1 MNVRRSPLKR
11 CSALSSVVA
20 VIVSVT
26 TALASPVNAVVG
38 GTSALGNAAV
48 VRIESGRTVCSGA
61 LWTPRIVV
69 TAAHCV
75 VSTDGT
81 VTTDSM
87 RIYAPGVNVL
97 TNPQSVTQSAILTVD
112 GWRRMGDFSQPDDIA
127 FIILSSDLPGGGI
140 TRLATTE
147 EVSRWSSE
155 GRVVTFLGYGRTTP
169 TSTSSATPNLIEQ
182 PLRPTSRFDFPGA
195 FVGIQTATTGICSGD
210 SGGAVVTQVGKD
222 LVLLGVNSAA
232 SGPCQASSNPSMTGF
247 IASAFPALVTKAL
260 ELTGQSLQPVV
271 ATGAATPVSSTSAT
285 LSGTVNASGAVT
297 QASFEY
303 SRLPDLSLL
312 DGSVLAGEVV
322 GSETAT
328 LSATTPE
335 LQAGVTYYWRLVA
348 TSATSSTAGA
358 IQSFTTPV
366 FKKGATLTTKTL
378 ARRLT
383 LNQDAASKIVVA
395 PLARSR
401 TLCTFNARTNRIE
414 FRQAGTCRVRITATI
429 GTVSATSTYA
439 LIAK

>member
-1 MNVRRSPLKR
+1 MRRPKRRR
-11 CSALSSVVA
+11 CSALSGVVA
-20 VIVSVT
+20 VIALCTVT
-26 TALASPVNAVVG
+26 PALPVRAVVG

-87 RIYAPGVNVL
+87 KIYAPGVNVS

-127 FIILSSDLPGGGI
+127 FVILSSDLLGGSI
-140 TRLATTE
+140 TRLATTD

-155 GRVVTFLGYGRTTP
+155 GRMVTFLGYGRTTP

-182 PLRPTSRFDFPGA
+182 PLRSTFRFDFPGS
-195 FVGIQTATTGICSGD
+195 FVGVQTSTTGICSGD
-210 SGGAVVTQVGKD
+210 SGGPVVTQVGREV
-222 LVLLGVNSAA
+222 VLIGVNSAA
-232 SGPCQASSNPSMTGF
+232 SGPCQASSSPSMTGF

-260 ELTGQSLQPVV
+260 ELTGQSLQPV
-271 ATGAATPVSSTSAT
+271 ATTGTATPVSSTSAT
-285 LSGTVNASGAVT
+285 LSGTVNANGAVT

-303 SRLPDLSLL
+303 SRLPDLSSL
-312 DGSVLAGEVV
+312 DGTVLAGEVM

-335 LQAGVTYYWRLVA
+335 LQAGTTYYWRLMA
-348 TSATSSTAGA
+348 TSATSATAGA
-358 IQSFTTPV
+358 IQSFTTPI

-383 LNQDAASKIVVA
+383 LNQDAGSQIVVA
-395 PLARSR
+395 PLVRSR
-401 TLCTFNARTNRIE
+401 SLCTFNTRTNRLE
-414 FRQAGTCRVRITATI
+414 FRQAGICQARITATI
-429 GTVSATSTYA
+429 GSVATTSTYT
-439 LIAK
+439 LVIK